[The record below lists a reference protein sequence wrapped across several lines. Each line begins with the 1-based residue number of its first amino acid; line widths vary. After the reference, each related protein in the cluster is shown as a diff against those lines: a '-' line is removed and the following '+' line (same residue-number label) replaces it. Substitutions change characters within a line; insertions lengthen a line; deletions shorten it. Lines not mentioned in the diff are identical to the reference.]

1 MRSLNRP
8 ARVTL
13 ALGLTLTACAPT
25 LPITKTDPLP
35 MPHEFPLSESKDAD
49 ASTAALPWAA
59 FAHDPH
65 LVSLIETALKGNQE
79 LHIVEQEINI
89 ANNEVMAR
97 RSEYLPKLDARVGG
111 GVEQTERFSTD
122 DANGRTIVGKAGL
135 GASWEVDIWG
145 RLRKAKKAAYLRY
158 LGSVEGRRFAVT
170 NLVSEV
176 AQTYFELLSFDNQL
190 AIVENYVAVLTKIR
204 EMVTLQRD
212 AARATTLAVKRF
224 EAEVLKNEA
233 RRADLS
239 RQVTVTENRLNQ
251 LLGRYP
257 QPIERDRATFE
268 RLSFV
273 KLQTSVATK
282 LLDNRPDL
290 KKAKF
295 ELEAAKLNVD
305 SARARFYPSLSIEG
319 GVGYEHFKSSHFDK
333 PPTSLFYDAMAGL
346 TAPLLNRLAIKA
358 DYFTAN
364 NKQIQAVYEY
374 EQTLIKAYT
383 EVANQLTSLKN
394 LDQMYGLKT
403 KQVKALT
410 DAIEISNI
418 LFRAARV
425 DYVEALFTQRDALET
440 ETELMEIRQRQL
452 TATVNLYRALGG
464 GWREGEV
471 AAKR

>member
-1 MRSLNRP
+1 MRKLQRW
-8 ARVTL
+8 ARSTTCLFMTL
-13 ALGLTLTACAPT
+13 SACAPR
-25 LPITKTDPLP
+25 LPITKSDPMP
-35 MPHEFPLSESKDAD
+35 MPHAFPTSESKDVD
-49 ASTAALPWAA
+49 TSTATLPWGS

-65 LVSLIETALKGNQE
+65 LVALIEIALKGNQE
-79 LHIVEQEINI
+79 LKIVEQEINI
-89 ANNEVMAR
+89 ASNEVMAR
-97 RSEYLPKLDARVGG
+97 RSEYLPKLDARADG
-111 GVEQTERFSTD
+111 GVEQTERFASE
-122 DANGRTIVGKAGL
+122 DANGRTVLGKAGL

-170 NLVSEV
+170 NLISEI

-190 AIVENYVAVLTKIR
+190 AIVENYVAVLTKVR
-204 EMVTLQRD
+204 DMVTLQRD
-212 AARATTLAVKRF
+212 AARATSLAVKRF

-268 RLSFV
+268 HLSFV

-295 ELEAAKLNVD
+295 EMEAAKLNVD

-319 GVGYEHFKSSHFDK
+319 GVGYEHFNSSHFAK
-333 PPTSLFYDAMAGL
+333 PVTSLFYNALAGL
-346 TAPLLNRLAIKA
+346 TAPVLNRLAIKA
-358 DYFTAN
+358 EYFTAN

-383 EVANQLTSLKN
+383 EVANQLTNLKN
-394 LDQMYGLKT
+394 LDQMYSLKT

-410 DAIEISNI
+410 DAIEISNV

-425 DYVEALFTQRDALET
+425 DYIEALFTQRDALEA
-440 ETELMEIRQRQL
+440 ETEVMEIRQRQL

-464 GWREGEV
+464 GWRE
-471 AAKR
+471 